1 MESNGYSNFLGS
13 SVANLAFGAVLA
25 LILWLKRKIRV
36 SKCKTN
42 CHWFECES
50 QLANLENVRQE
61 VNTQRGLLQDV
72 LMVLDQLKTPQ
83 PVQPALLSPPDP
95 APVAQGDL
103 GSPV

>member
-72 LMVLDQLKTPQ
+72 LQVLDQLKTPQ
-83 PVQPALLSPPDP
+83 PVQPVQDTPPDP
-95 APVAQGDL
+95 APVAQADL